1 MTAPVDRLEVGR
13 VVKPHGLRGEVVV
26 LAITNHPERFAPGAR
41 LEVAGVERTV
51 ATSRPH
57 QDRWLVRFDDV
68 VDRDGAEQLR
78 GALVTAPPLADGVG
92 DDDVWAHEVI
102 GAEVVD
108 RNGAV
113 LGRVTAVEAN
123 PAHDLLVI
131 DSGALV
137 PMPFVVEHDA
147 HRVVVDVPEGLL
159 ELFE

>member
-1 MTAPVDRLEVGR
+1 VTSPVDRLEVGR

-26 LAITNHPERFAPGAR
+26 FAITNHPERFAPGAV
-41 LEVAGVERTV
+41 LEVDGVAHTI

-78 GALVTAPPLADGVG
+78 GAMLSAAPLEG
-92 DDDVWAHEVI
+92 DDDEVWVHEVI
-102 GAEVVD
+102 GADVVD
-108 RNGAV
+108 RNGAR

-123 PAHDLLVI
+123 PAHDMLVI

-147 HRVVVDVPEGLL
+147 HRVVVDVPDGLL